1 MADQF
6 PPDANYRLE
15 GMELIVKEVLT
26 QIQQRGQVPEL
37 PTGLERLDQC
47 IWGLHRTE
55 VIVIAAR
62 PGEGKTSMALQMAG
76 HLANLKKRV
85 LFLSLEMN
93 VHQIVERWL
102 IQLTKTDA
110 WSIRTGQATDAFI
123 KQVEGMDGYFKSLN
137 LRCLDDLGITVS
149 EVTTL
154 LNEMAKI
161 DAPPDVLFIDF
172 IQLIE
177 AEEDGVSDME
187 AIKQYLRSLKRL
199 AKRFN
204 MAVVVC
210 SQINREGGKSA
221 KLSPK
226 LIHLKGSGAI
236 EELAD
241 CVLMLWWQELGTE
254 EEPEGTR
261 YWVCVEK
268 QRYGPPG
275 QKVPIQFDKE
285 HLTFLAAEHPV
296 SEWSDGKGTD
306 MAVPREPGEDG

>member
-1 MADQF
+1 MPESTT
-6 PPDANYRLE
+6 PPPPHPMV
-15 GMELIVKEVLT
+15 GMDKLVKEVLA
-26 QIQQRGQVPEL
+26 QIRLRGNTPEL
-37 PTGLERLDQC
+37 PTGLARLDDA
-47 IWGLHRTE
+47 IWGLHRSE
-55 VIVIAAR
+55 VIVLAAR
-62 PGEGKTSMALQMAG
+62 PGEGKTTMALQMAG
-76 HLANLKKRV
+76 HLADLHKRI

-102 IQLTKTDA
+102 IQLTHTNA
-110 WSIRTGQATDAFI
+110 WDLRTGASTGAFCD
-123 KQVEGMDGYFKSLN
+123 KVDTMDGYFAALN
-137 LRCLDDLGITVS
+137 LRCLDDLGVTVS
-149 EVTTL
+149 EITDL
-154 LNEMAKI
+154 INEMAKT

-177 AEEDGVSDME
+177 AEQDGVSDME

-199 AKRFN
+199 AKRYN

-210 SQINREGGKSA
+210 SQINREGGKSG
-221 KLSPK
+221 KLAPK
-226 LIHLKGSGAI
+226 LIHLKGSGSI

-296 SEWSDGKGTD
+296 SEWTD
-306 MAVPREPGEDG
+306 NDVRVPD

>member
-1 MADQF
+1 MSDAT
-6 PPDANYRLE
+6 PPPPNYRLE
-15 GMELIVKEVLT
+15 GMEQVVKEVLL
-26 QIQQRGQVPEL
+26 QIQARGTEPEL
-37 PTGLERLDQC
+37 PTGLARLDDA

-55 VIVIAAR
+55 VTVIAAR
-62 PGEGKTSMALQMAG
+62 PGEGKTSIALQIAG
-76 HLANLKKRV
+76 HLASLKKRV

-102 IQLTKTDA
+102 IQLTQADA
-110 WSIRTGQATDAFI
+110 WKLRTGQGSAEFV
-123 KQVEGMDGYFKSLN
+123 KKVEAMDGYFKALN
-137 LRCLDDLGITVS
+137 LRCLDDQGITVS
-149 EVTTL
+149 EITNL
-154 LNEMAKI
+154 LNEMAKT
-161 DAPPDVLFIDF
+161 DAPPDLVVIDF

-187 AIKQYLRSLKRL
+187 AIKHYLRSLKRL
-199 AKRFN
+199 AKRYN
-204 MAVVVC
+204 LAVIVC

-221 KLSPK
+221 KMAPK

-296 SEWSDGKGTD
+296 LEWSDDQVPT
-306 MAVPREPGEDG
+306 PREPGEDG

>member
-1 MADQF
+1 MADASPI
-6 PPDANYRLE
+6 PPSYRLD
-15 GMELIVKEVLT
+15 GMEQIVREVLA
-26 QIQQRGQVPEL
+26 QIKSRGQTPEL
-37 PTGLERLDQC
+37 PTGLERLDLA

-55 VIVIAAR
+55 VMVVAAR
-62 PGEGKTSMALQMAG
+62 PGEGKSSLSIQIAG

-85 LFLSLEMN
+85 LFISLEMN

-102 IQLTKTDA
+102 IQLTHTDA
-110 WSIRTGQATDAFI
+110 WTLRTGHATDAFI
-123 KQVEGMDGYFKSLN
+123 QQVESLDGYFKALN
-137 LRCLDDLGITVS
+137 LRCIDDLGVTAS

-154 LNEMAKI
+154 INEMAKV

-177 AEEDGVSDME
+177 SEQEGVSDME

-199 AKRFN
+199 AKRYN
-204 MAVVVC
+204 MAIVIC

-221 KLSPK
+221 KLPPK
-226 LIHLKGSGAI
+226 LVHLKSSGSI

-241 CVLMLWWQELGTE
+241 AVLMLWWQELGTE

-275 QKVPIQFDKE
+275 QRIPIQFDKE

-296 SEWSDGKGTD
+296 QEWVEDG
-306 MAVPREPGEDG
+306 AVVVPRNAGEEG